1 MAFTFDSAP
10 TTAARRPYRL
20 DWGRVAAA
28 GVNIVLWS
36 LIVAAAWGALRMA
49 F

>member
-1 MAFTFDSAP
+1 MAFTFDTP
-10 TTAARRPYRL
+10 RRPYRL

-28 GVNIVLWS
+28 AVNLALWAVVAGLVWAVLK
-36 LIVAAAWGALRMA
+36 VV